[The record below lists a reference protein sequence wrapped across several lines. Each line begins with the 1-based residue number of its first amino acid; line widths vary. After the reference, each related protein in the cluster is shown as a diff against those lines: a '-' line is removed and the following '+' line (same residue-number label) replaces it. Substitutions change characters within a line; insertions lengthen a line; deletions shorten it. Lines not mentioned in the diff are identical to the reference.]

1 MTTDKPSTLEEEYF
15 VREDAERIRKLHY
28 DELRRMAQSEREAL
42 RALHKGRCAECGAQL
57 VPELVGE
64 VKIQHCPNCG
74 GTFLDKRAW
83 QYLQSHAEPHSV
95 MNAILNWFKSANKP

>member
-28 DELRRMAQSEREAL
+28 DELRRMAQSERDAL
-42 RALHKGRCAECGAQL
+42 RAQHKGRCAECGAQL
-57 VPELVGE
+57 VPEMVGE

-74 GTFLDKRAW
+74 GAFLDKRAW
-83 QYLQSHAEPHSV
+83 DTVHGHAEPHSV
-95 MNAILNWFKSANKP
+95 MGAILNWFRAANKP

>member
-1 MTTDKPSTLEEEYF
+1 MTTAKPSTVEEEYF

-28 DELRRMAQSEREAL
+28 EEMRRLAQSEREAL

-57 VPELVGE
+57 VPELVNE

-74 GTFLDKRAW
+74 GAFLGKRAW
-83 QYLQSHAEPHSV
+83 DILHTHAEPHSV
-95 MNAILNWFKSANKP
+95 MSAVLNWFRAANKP

>member
-1 MTTDKPSTLEEEYF
+1 MTTEKPGTLEEEYF

-64 VKIQHCPNCG
+64 VKIQHCPTCG
-74 GTFLDKRAW
+74 GAFLDKRAW
-83 QYLQSHAEPHSV
+83 DTVHGHAEPHSV
-95 MNAILNWFKSANKP
+95 MGAILNWFHSANKP

>member
-83 QYLQSHAEPHSV
+83 QYRQSHAEPHSV
-95 MNAILNWFKSANKP
+95 MNAILTWFKSANKP